1 MRNKRDVIASVFL
14 ILIGIAVIV
23 WSIRL
28 QVGTLL
34 RPMPG
39 FFPFL
44 VGFGMIALSL
54 ILLVQGWLGRSTAP
68 KAYGR
73 WQGPL
78 KMVAGLAVYSVVLDP
93 LGYILSTIF
102 IAAITLRILGVLSWK
117 VIGVS
122 SVALSVS
129 VYFLFTRLL
138 GVELPAGILSFLG

>member
-1 MRNKRDVIASVFL
+1 MQNKRDVISSVVL
-14 ILIGIAVIV
+14 ILVGLVVIV

-44 VGFGMIALSL
+44 VGFGIIVLSL
-54 ILLVQGWLGRSTAP
+54 ILLVQGWLGRSKAP

-73 WQGPL
+73 WQRPL
-78 KMVAGLAVYSVVLDP
+78 IMVAGLAVYSVILDP

-102 IAAITLRILGVLSWK
+102 IAAITLRILGVMSWK
-117 VIGVS
+117 VISAS
-122 SVALSVS
+122 SLVLSVS

-138 GVELPAGILSFLG
+138 GVELPAGVLSFLG

>member
-1 MRNKRDVIASVFL
+1 MQNKRDVISSVVL
-14 ILIGIAVIV
+14 ILVGLVVIV

-44 VGFGMIALSL
+44 VGFGIIVLSL
-54 ILLVQGWLGRSTAP
+54 ILLVQGWLGRTTAS

-73 WQGPL
+73 WQRPL
-78 KMVAGLAVYSVVLDP
+78 IMVAGLAVYSIILDP

-102 IAAITLRILGVLSWK
+102 IAAITLRILGVMSWK
-117 VIGVS
+117 VIGAS
-122 SVALSVS
+122 SVVLSVL

-138 GVELPAGILSFLG
+138 GVELPAGVLSFLG